1 MGGKTI
7 EYDEKLE
14 QTQQRFQEFYQQNL
28 KNIYIELEKERR
40 KNLYLLGRNLLIIF
54 GTVLFFVTLF
64 YFHILSERIWE
75 QRWFGYVVAI
85 LLLVFAYLIYQPF
98 GQYNDRTK
106 KQTMNKILS
115 FWGKFRYSN
124 GNSVV
129 SGSTIK
135 KSELFSYFTQSQS
148 EDAFFGNYRNT
159 SVNVSEHDLRIK
171 GRKGDVIIFKG
182 VIIQLGLSLKFK
194 GKTIVFD
201 KWRNLNFLLNNHL
214 LTLLFLMI
222 FGSIGMSLKYSFLS
236 QSLLPVIISSMPM
249 LITIFIFWLIYRIYR
264 HYHPKIATQKVLLEG
279 LSFMRR
285 WSVLTDNQIEARYL
299 LTPVF
304 MEKMMAIKR
313 FFHGKF
319 IDFSFFDN
327 KLLIAIHTR
336 KDMFETTSLF
346 TSALD
351 YRRIYDVVGQ
361 LQSIFA
367 VIDLILDKDT
377 K

>member
-75 QRWFGYVVAI
+75 QRWFGYVVVI

-98 GQYNDRTK
+98 GLYNDRTK
-106 KQTMNKILS
+106 RQAMNKILS
-115 FWGKFRYSN
+115 FWGKFKYSN

-148 EDAFFGNYRNT
+148 EDAFLGEYRNT

-304 MEKMMAIKR
+304 MEKIMEVKH
-313 FFHGKF
+313 FFHGRHV
-319 IDFSFFDN
+319 DFSFFDN
-327 KLLIAIHTR
+327 KLLIAVHTR

-346 TSALD
+346 TSALN

-367 VIDLILDKDT
+367 VIDLILDKE
-377 K
+377 